1 MQIENHL
8 PFAVV
13 VCTYDVGDFLF
24 WIPWQVH
31 NLEPGMTRSIAAHDH
46 GRCKLK
52 IEIVDGA
59 RLWVLK
65 APADVVYADR
75 DVVRI
80 GPHLGIGREL
90 DGAAPPAHRDP
101 DRARAEFLFRHRALV
116 VLADDWIPS
125 ARRTGIQAVVRGALG
140 DEA

>member
-31 NLEPGMTRSIAAHDH
+31 NLEPAMTRSIAAHDH

-65 APADVVYADR
+65 APADVVYSDR

-80 GPHLGIGREL
+80 GPRLGLGEP
-90 DGAAPPAHRDP
+90 DEPDEPVPHRDP
-101 DRARAEFLFRHRALV
+101 ERARAEFLRRHGALV
-116 VLADDWIPS
+116 VLADDWIPC
-125 ARRTGIQAVVRGALG
+125 ARRTGSQAVVRGVLG

>member
-1 MQIENHL
+1 MLIENHL

-46 GRCKLK
+46 GRCRLK
-52 IEIVDGA
+52 IEIVDGP

-65 APADVVYADR
+65 APADVVYTDR
-75 DVVRI
+75 EVVEIGARLAI
-80 GPHLGIGREL
+80 GPAFDE
-90 DGAAPPAHRDP
+90 AAWTHRDP
-101 DRARAEFLFRHRALV
+101 DRARAEFLRRHQALV
-116 VLADDWIPS
+116 VLADEWIPS
-125 ARRTGIQAVVRGALG
+125 ARRSGSHPVVRGVLG

>member
-13 VCTYDVGDFLF
+13 VCTYDVADFLF

-46 GRCKLK
+46 GRCKIK

-59 RLWVLK
+59 RLWVIK
-65 APADVVYADR
+65 APAEVVYSDR

-80 GPHLGIGREL
+80 GPAV
-90 DGAAPPAHRDP
+90 DGDDESAADFRDP
-101 DRARAEFLFRHRALV
+101 DRARADFLRRHRALV
-116 VLADDWIPS
+116 VLADDWIPN
-125 ARRTGIQAVVRGALG
+125 ARRTGSQAVVRGVLG
-140 DEA
+140 DDA

>member
-13 VCTYDVGDFLF
+13 VCTYDVADFLF

-65 APADVVYADR
+65 APADVVYSDR

-90 DGAAPPAHRDP
+90 DEPAPAPGDP
-101 DRARAEFLFRHRALV
+101 DRARAEFLRRHGALV

-125 ARRTGIQAVVRGALG
+125 ARRTGSQGVVHGALG
-140 DEA
+140 DDA